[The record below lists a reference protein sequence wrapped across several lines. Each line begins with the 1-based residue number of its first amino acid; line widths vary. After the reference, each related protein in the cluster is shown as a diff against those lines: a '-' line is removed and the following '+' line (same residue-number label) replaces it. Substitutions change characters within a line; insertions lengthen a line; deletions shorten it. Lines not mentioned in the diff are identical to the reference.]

1 MSANLSSIFPE
12 FNLNV
17 VKDEKK
23 TSYAFEDYR
32 LDAARLMLYRGEE
45 EIALPPKAV
54 ETLLALIESQGAIV
68 SKDELMNRLWADTV
82 VDESNLTHYLYIL
95 RKTLNETK
103 DGKPFIETLRRRGY
117 RFNGEVRQIET
128 LPQTNGTATAAKNG
142 DEPRYEVRRQGN
154 VLKLVSLREEAENP
168 SKTGA
173 ANDSQP
179 EQKSAGKT
187 ALIAATVFV
196 ALLAIGGI
204 VFAVYKFWGKS
215 DKSLQAI
222 KIERLT
228 TNGKST
234 DAVISPDGKYVVYV
248 LDEGGQ
254 RSLWTRQ
261 VATTS
266 NVQIIPPADVQ
277 YWGLNFTPDGNYI
290 NFVRQEKADVP
301 PALYQMPAPAGA
313 EKKLISDVHGAVS
326 YSPDGRQFAFVRL
339 RFPTPNES
347 SLLIANADGTG
358 ERILAAI
365 QRPEMFPTAYGRHPV
380 WSPDGK
386 TIACIAFDSRSANG
400 WKVVEV
406 AVADGEV
413 KPTAVNGWN
422 GIRRIAWLP
431 DKSGL
436 LVLGADKMSAAAQIW
451 RISYPDGE
459 AQRITT
465 DFNNYFGMT
474 LTADSDT
481 LVSAQSV
488 RLSNLWV
495 APNGDASRAAQIKSG
510 GSNLEGIDA
519 LAWTPDGRIVYYSR
533 ASGTHDL
540 WIMNADGSSQKQITV
555 EAAGANFGATVTPDG
570 RYIVFDSER
579 GEKRNIWRMDLDGG
593 NPKQLTSGNRD
604 FRPTV
609 SPDSQTVV
617 YASQSSG
624 DYRLWK
630 VSIDGGD
637 AVQLTD
643 YLSNIPKIS
652 PDGKF
657 IVCQYRADGNSL
669 WRYAIVPIEGG
680 KPVRVFDLPGGTD
693 DFRWSKDSRSIIY
706 QDTRGGVGN
715 LWSFPLDEAPPK
727 QLTNFKTELIY
738 NFEWSADGKQL
749 VLARGTTTSDIV
761 LISNFK

>member
-254 RSLWTRQ
+254 RSLW
-261 VATTS
+261 
-266 NVQIIPPADVQ
+266 
-277 YWGLNFTPDGNYI
+277 
-290 NFVRQEKADVP
+290 
-301 PALYQMPAPAGA
+301 
-313 EKKLISDVHGAVS
+313 
-326 YSPDGRQFAFVRL
+326 
-339 RFPTPNES
+339 NE
-347 SLLIANADGTG
+347 T
-358 ERILAAI
+358 
-365 QRPEMFPTAYGRHPV
+365 GRH
-380 WSPDGK
+380 DEQ
-386 TIACIAFDSRSANG
+386 CANHS
-400 WKVVEV
+400 
-406 AVADGEV
+406 
-413 KPTAVNGWN
+413 
-422 GIRRIAWLP
+422 
-431 DKSGL
+431 SGGRAI
-436 LVLGADKMSAAAQIW
+436 LGA
-451 RISYPDGE
+451 
-459 AQRITT
+459 
-465 DFNNYFGMT
+465 
-474 LTADSDT
+474 
-481 LVSAQSV
+481 
-488 RLSNLWV
+488 
-495 APNGDASRAAQIKSG
+495 
-510 GSNLEGIDA
+510 
-519 LAWTPDGRIVYYSR
+519 
-533 ASGTHDL
+533 
-540 WIMNADGSSQKQITV
+540 
-555 EAAGANFGATVTPDG
+555 
-570 RYIVFDSER
+570 
-579 GEKRNIWRMDLDGG
+579 
-593 NPKQLTSGNRD
+593 
-604 FRPTV
+604 
-609 SPDSQTVV
+609 
-617 YASQSSG
+617 
-624 DYRLWK
+624 
-630 VSIDGGD
+630 
-637 AVQLTD
+637 
-643 YLSNIPKIS
+643 
-652 PDGKF
+652 
-657 IVCQYRADGNSL
+657 
-669 WRYAIVPIEGG
+669 
-680 KPVRVFDLPGGTD
+680 
-693 DFRWSKDSRSIIY
+693 
-706 QDTRGGVGN
+706 
-715 LWSFPLDEAPPK
+715 
-727 QLTNFKTELIY
+727 
-738 NFEWSADGKQL
+738 
-749 VLARGTTTSDIV
+749 
-761 LISNFK
+761 